1 MEGQMRARFNMQIYE
16 EACEWFIE
24 CRAGDLGDASRSELD
39 RWLRMSPEHLSA
51 YLEIAAIWSEG
62 PSLDPS
68 NKWDLDALIS
78 QAAEDP
84 GNLVTLTRARRSS
97 PIRSAEEAVA
107 ATPLG
112 DAASPETTSV
122 GRGQVVVRELNTLE
136 RRSASPRRRHVF
148 LIAACVA
155 TLTLMAGAAVWLA
168 LSRDPVYLTKTGV
181 QRSLALTDGSTIEL
195 NSRSK
200 IQVRYSE
207 HERTVE
213 LLEGQA
219 LFHVAKDVARPFFV
233 RSGEMSVRAVG
244 TKFDVYK
251 KSSGT
256 VVTVVEGRVAVLSGS
271 EEPAPGTNDP
281 AAGAQRP
288 PLPALRSADATGL
301 AGSIILVA
309 GEQGIVTRKT
319 VRKTEHPNV
328 PSATAWTQRKI
339 VFDSTSLTEVAEE
352 FNRYNDRELVID
364 RSALGNLHISGVFS
378 STDPASLIRFLRQRP
393 GLRITE
399 TAAEI
404 RIEKEIP

>member
-1 MEGQMRARFNMQIYE
+1 MRARFNTQIYE

-68 NKWDLDALIS
+68 NKWDLDSLIS
-78 QAAEDP
+78 QAIADP
-84 GNLVTLTRARRSS
+84 GNVVTFTRVPRSS
-97 PIRSAEEAVA
+97 PVRLAEENVA
-107 ATPLG
+107 ETPLG
-112 DAASPETTSV
+112 EGASPENASV
-122 GRGQVVVRELNTLE
+122 G
-136 RRSASPRRRHVF
+136 SASPRRRRM
-148 LIAACVA
+148 LSIATSIAI
-155 TLTLMAGAAVWLA
+155 LTLMAGAAVWLA
-168 LSRDPVYLTKTGV
+168 LSRGQVYWTTAGE
-181 QRSLALTDGSTIEL
+181 QRLLALTDGSTIEL

-213 LLEGQA
+213 MLEGQA
-219 LFHVAKDVARPFFV
+219 LFHVAKDVARPFLV

-244 TKFDVYK
+244 TQFDVYK
-251 KSSGT
+251 KSSGI
-256 VVTVVEGRVAVLSGS
+256 VVTVVEGRVA
-271 EEPAPGTNDP
+271 
-281 AAGAQRP
+281 
-288 PLPALRSADATGL
+288 
-301 AGSIILVA
+301 AGSIMLAA
-309 GEQGIVTRKT
+309 GEQVVLTQKS

-328 PSATAWTQRKI
+328 ASATAWTQREI
-339 VFDSTSLTEVAEE
+339 VFDSASLTEVAEE

-364 RSALGNLHISGVFS
+364 RSALGDLHISGVFS
-378 STDPASLIRFLRQRP
+378 STDPTSLIHFLRQRP